1 MPLRQAGPRRGT
13 RASVRARFRRRQRPP
28 GLTVD
33 RPGHRAGLRE
43 AVLPS
48 LTRTGTFVLVA
59 ALGWLL
65 AENRDWVGTY
75 RSDAY
80 LALAGTLLAVGLYAS
95 TYGIDLGAARRNARL
110 VVLAVSGGVVVK
122 AALISA
128 VMYLAFREPAY
139 LVLGVAVAQIDPV
152 SFAAARLTSRMSA
165 QAKTILSA
173 WASFDDP
180 ITVLLTV
187 YAAAWVWPLVPADPA
202 AAPAPPHT
210 GFESFGLSLAQNL
223 ALAAVAALVWWGT
236 ERLRRWVRSGRLV
249 TALQIVVLAG
259 LAAFAVWQFLMLALA
274 VAGLF
279 YRPPIGA
286 VLDRLTQGAFLAA
299 SFALGL
305 VLVGGISPLAGVV
318 LGLAAVGAHVVVAL
332 VIGWRLPRSDRV
344 DVLLGQQNGITAIIL
359 ALVLE
364 RQFVGT
370 VAVVA
375 PAILTINVL
384 HALTNGLREAY
395 RRPGPA
401 VDLPA
406 PPLRP
411 PLSPRRG

>member
-1 MPLRQAGPRRGT
+1 M
-13 RASVRARFRRRQRPP
+13 
-28 GLTVD
+28 
-33 RPGHRAGLRE
+33 RE

-48 LTRTGTFVLVA
+48 LARTGTFVLVA

-65 AENRDWVGTY
+65 AEHRDWVGTY
-75 RSDAY
+75 RSDTY
-80 LALAGTLLAVGLYAS
+80 LTLAGTLLAVGLYAS
-95 TYGIDLGAARRNARL
+95 TYGIDLGAARRNVRL
-110 VVLAVSGGVVVK
+110 VVFAITGGVVVK

-152 SFAAARLTSRMSA
+152 SFAAARLQSRMSA
-165 QAKTILSA
+165 QARTILSA

-202 AAPAPPHT
+202 AAPAAPHT

-236 ERLRRWVRSGRLV
+236 ERLRRWVRPGRLV
-249 TALQIVVLAG
+249 TALQIAA
-259 LAAFAVWQFLMLALA
+259 LAALAAVAVWQFLMLAIA

-279 YRPPIGA
+279 YRPPLGV

-318 LGLAAVGAHVVVAL
+318 LGLAAVGAHAL
-332 VIGWRLPRSDRV
+332 VAVLIGWRLPRSDRV

-395 RRPGPA
+395 RWPVPA
-401 VDLPA
+401 ADPPV
-406 PPLRP
+406 PPLAP

>member
-1 MPLRQAGPRRGT
+1 MPLRQAGPPRWT
-13 RASVRARFRRRQRPP
+13 RSGRAAAPPRLRRRWRPPRPP
-28 GLTVD
+28 GD
-33 RPGHRAGLRE
+33 RPARRTGLRE

-48 LTRTGTFVLVA
+48 LARTGTFVLVA

-75 RSDAY
+75 RSDTY
-80 LALAGTLLAVGLYAS
+80 LTVAGTLLAVGLYAS
-95 TYGIDLGAARRNARL
+95 TYGIDLGAARRNVRL
-110 VVLAVSGGVVVK
+110 VVLAISGGVVVK

-152 SFAAARLTSRMSA
+152 SFAAARLQSRMSA

-202 AAPAPPHT
+202 AATAPPHT
-210 GFESFGLSLAQNL
+210 GLESFGLSLAQNL
-223 ALAAVAALVWWGT
+223 ALAGVAALVWWGT
-236 ERLRRWVRSGRLV
+236 ERLRRWVPGRLV
-249 TALQIVVLAG
+249 TALQIVALAG
-259 LAAFAVWQFLMLALA
+259 LAAVAVWQFLMLALA

-279 YRPPIGA
+279 YRPPLGD

-370 VAVVA
+370 VAAVA

-384 HALTNGLREAY
+384 HALGNGLRETY
-395 RRPGPA
+395 RRPVPA

-406 PPLRP
+406 PPLN
-411 PLSPRRG
+411 PRRG

>member
-1 MPLRQAGPRRGT
+1 
-13 RASVRARFRRRQRPP
+13 
-28 GLTVD
+28 VD
-33 RPGHRAGLRE
+33 RPGHRAGVRE

-48 LTRTGTFVLVA
+48 LSRTGAFVLVA

-65 AENRDWVGTY
+65 AENRSWVGTY

-80 LALAGTLLAVGLYAS
+80 LTLAGTLLAVGLYAS
-95 TYGIDLGAARRNARL
+95 TYGIDLRAARRNARL
-110 VVLAVSGGVVVK
+110 VVVAITGGVVVK

-152 SFAAARLTSRMSA
+152 SFAAARLQSRMSA

-202 AAPAPPHT
+202 AATAPPHT

-236 ERLRRWVRSGRLV
+236 ERLRRWVRPGWLV
-249 TALQIVVLAG
+249 TALQLVALAG
-259 LAAFAVWQFLMLALA
+259 LVAFAVWQFLMLALA

-279 YRPPIGA
+279 YRPPLGT

-305 VLVGGISPLAGVV
+305 VLVGGISPLAGAV

-332 VIGWRLPRSDRV
+332 LIGGRLPRSDRV

-375 PAILTINVL
+375 PAILTINLL
-384 HALTNGLREAY
+384 HTLTNGLREAY
-395 RRPGPA
+395 RRPVPA
-401 VDLPA
+401 PDA
-406 PPLRP
+406 PPLASS
-411 PLSPRRG
+411 LSPRPG

>member
-1 MPLRQAGPRRGT
+1 MSGRGRLAAGFQL
-13 RASVRARFRRRQRPP
+13 ASLWSAGAGRVRA
-28 GLTVD
+28 
-33 RPGHRAGLRE
+33 

-48 LTRTGTFVLVA
+48 LTRTGVFVVVA

-65 AENRDWVGTY
+65 AENRDWVAAY
-75 RSDAY
+75 RSDGY
-80 LALAGTLLAVGLYAS
+80 LLFAGTLLAVGLYAS
-95 TYGIDLGAARRNARL
+95 TYGIDLRAARRNAPL
-110 VVLAVSGGVVVK
+110 VVLAVTVGVLVK

-128 VMYLAFREPAY
+128 VMYLVLRQPAY

-152 SFAAARLTSRMSA
+152 SFAAARLQSRMSE

-202 AAPAPPHT
+202 AAGAPPHT
-210 GFESFGLSLAQNL
+210 GLESFGLSLAQNL
-223 ALAAVAALVWWGT
+223 ALAAVAGLVWWGT
-236 ERLRRWVRSGRLV
+236 GRMRRWLPEPVV
-249 TALQIVVLAG
+249 TTLRIVALLALAVV
-259 LAAFAVWQFLMLALA
+259 AVWQFLMLALA

-279 YRPPIGA
+279 YRPPVQA

-299 SFALGL
+299 SLALGL
-305 VLVGGISPLAGVV
+305 VLVGGVDPLAGLL
-318 LGLAAVGAHVVVAL
+318 LGLAAVGAHMLVAV

-384 HALTNGLREAY
+384 HALTNGVRETY
-395 RRPGPA
+395 RRPAPA
-401 VDLPA
+401 AD
-406 PPLRP
+406 PPVTSPVSSP
-411 PLSPRRG
+411 PG

>member
-1 MPLRQAGPRRGT
+1 MTRVPLRPSRPARG
-13 RASVRARFRRRQRPP
+13 AQRPAGRRWRP
-28 GLTVD
+28 SRSAVD
-33 RPGHRAGLRE
+33 RTGRRTGVRE

-80 LALAGTLLAVGLYAS
+80 LTLAGTLLAVGLYAS
-95 TYGIDLGAARRNARL
+95 TYGIDLRAARRNARL
-110 VVLAVSGGVVVK
+110 VVFAITGGVVVK

-152 SFAAARLTSRMSA
+152 SFAAARLQSRMSA

-202 AAPAPPHT
+202 AATAPPHT
-210 GFESFGLSLAQNL
+210 GFESFGLSLVQNL

-236 ERLRRWVRSGRLV
+236 ERLRRWVRPGRLV
-249 TALQIVVLAG
+249 TALQLVALAG

-279 YRPPIGA
+279 YRPPLGA
-286 VLDRLTQGAFLAA
+286 VLDRLTQVAFLAA

-305 VLVGGISPLAGVV
+305 VLVGGISPLAGAV

-332 VIGWRLPRSDRV
+332 LVGRRLPRSDRV

-375 PAILTINVL
+375 PAILTVNVL
-384 HALTNGLREAY
+384 HALTNGVREAY
-395 RRPGPA
+395 RRPGPD
-401 VDLPA
+401 V
-406 PPLRP
+406 P